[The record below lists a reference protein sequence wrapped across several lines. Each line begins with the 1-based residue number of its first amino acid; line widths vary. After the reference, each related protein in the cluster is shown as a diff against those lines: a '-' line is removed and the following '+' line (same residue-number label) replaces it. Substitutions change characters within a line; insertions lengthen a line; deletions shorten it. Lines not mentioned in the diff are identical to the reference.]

1 MAGPEAIREWLNQQ
15 SGLSAVAGPYRPGW
29 DGFDSASVA
38 PTLIPVAFLGR
49 TSTDDQQDPV
59 GSLLRQLRIS
69 QEALP
74 EGCVI
79 VAYFYD
85 VESGRKDLDARG
97 RGNLHKRLAIP
108 IPRDGGIHDLLK
120 EAASPNRRFQAVICE
135 QIDRIARRTY
145 YGTLVEH
152 QLQSAN
158 VGLWAADEPIR
169 LDTDMLIDPTT
180 VLTRRVKQ
188 GIAEW
193 YALDMIKRAR
203 DGFETHTDQGYNVGK
218 ACYGYRTVQV
228 RLDKHDSDGKQAS
241 GNGGAEKAG
250 RAGSGNRGKGRN
262 GPRTKSKLVK
272 EPVEAAVVRRVY
284 DWRITERLSYEA
296 IADRLNRDLATNPPP
311 IPPDPERAVG
321 RWTWSSVRDVL
332 NQPKYTGYMV
342 WNRRAMKTRN
352 GSPNPM
358 EKWVWSTE
366 PTHEKIIDL
375 VDFIA
380 AQQVV
385 QRRERSRTQP
395 GANTHPQTK
404 RTYRLRSYM
413 FCELCGRR
421 MFGKTRHEHAYYACA
436 PKKGYAPDGHPN
448 SLWVREDA
456 LLVGLNEFLSHHVFG
471 PYRRQLLSS
480 ALRDLDTQAEQVR
493 TERIAAIKKAITDL
507 DARKKRL
514 IRTLEVADGD
524 DDEPDQELIQDI
536 KTRRAEIKAERAKLA
551 AELEA
556 LEEQV
561 NDQQNPDLL
570 SLLPVGACDLDRMPE
585 DLARKLFEALRLE
598 VHYNK
603 TDNTA
608 VCRITLSGETL
619 PALQQTTRESGVV
632 IPLRRST
639 AKERG
644 AGTCANEE
652 GEPLSDS
659 PRLFPSVVCPRQGT
673 NLRNSAVSLL
683 SSRRWCCRDRRTAAE
698 SPAGVGRR
706 RGGVARGG

>member
-1 MAGPEAIREWLNQQ
+1 MAGPEAIQEWLNQQ
-15 SGLSAVAGPYRPGW
+15 GGLSAVTGPYRPGW
-29 DGFDSASVA
+29 DGFDSAAVTAA
-38 PTLIPVAFLGR
+38 PALIPVAFLGR

-85 VESGRKDLDARG
+85 VESGRKDLDVRG
-97 RGNLHKRLAIP
+97 RGDRHERLAIP

-228 RLDKHDSDGKQAS
+228 RLDKDSDSDHASDKGDAKQ
-241 GNGGAEKAG
+241 AG
-250 RAGSGNRGKGRN
+250 RARSGNRGKGRN

-272 EPVEAAVVRRVY
+272 EPIEAAVVRKIY

-296 IADRLNRDLATNPPP
+296 IAERLNLDLATNPPP
-311 IPPDPERAVG
+311 TPPDPERAVG

-375 VDFIA
+375 TDFIA

-385 QRRERSRTQP
+385 RRRERSRTQA

-404 RTYRLRSYM
+404 RTYRLRSYL
-413 FCELCGRR
+413 FCEICGRR
-421 MFGKTRHEHAYYACA
+421 MFGKTRRQHAYYACA
-436 PKKGYAPDGHPN
+436 PKKGYVPEGHPD
-448 SLWVREDA
+448 SLWVREVA
-456 LLVGLNEFLSHHVFG
+456 LLDGLNEFLSHHVFG
-471 PYRRQLLSS
+471 PYRQELLSS
-480 ALRDLDTQAEQVR
+480 ALRDLDMQAEQTR
-493 TERIAAIKKAITDL
+493 TERIAAIKKSIADL

-514 IRTLEVADGD
+514 IRTLEVTGD
-524 DDEPDQELIQDI
+524 DDEEPDQELIQDI
-536 KTRRAEIKAERAKLA
+536 KNRRAEIKAERAKLA
-551 AELEA
+551 AELET
-556 LEEQV
+556 LEEQI

-570 SLLPVGACDLDRMPE
+570 RLLPVGACDLDALPE

-598 VHYNK
+598 IHYNK
-603 TDNTA
+603 ADNTA

-619 PALQQTTRESGVV
+619 PALQQTTQESGVV
-632 IPLRRST
+632 LPFKKPT
-639 AKERG
+639 GKN
-644 AGTCANEE
+644 AGITKADANKKDEA
-652 GEPLSDS
+652 PSDS
-659 PRLFPSVVCPRQGT
+659 SPLFPSVVCPRQDS
-673 NLRNSAVSLL
+673 NLRHPL
-683 SSRRWCCRDRRTAAE
+683 
-698 SPAGVGRR
+698 
-706 RGGVARGG
+706 

>member
-1 MAGPEAIREWLNQQ
+1 MAGPEAIQEWLDQQ
-15 SGLSAVAGPYRPGW
+15 GGLKALPGPYRPGR
-29 DGFDSASVA
+29 DGFDLAAVA
-38 PTLIPVAFLGR
+38 AAPALIPVAFLGR

-74 EGCVI
+74 DGCVI

-85 VESGRKDLDARG
+85 VESGRKDLDVRG
-97 RGNLHKRLAIP
+97 RGDRHERLAIP
-108 IPRDGGIHDLLK
+108 IPRDGGIHDLLT
-120 EAASPNRRFQAVICE
+120 EAANPNRRFQAVICE

-218 ACYGYRTVQV
+218 ACYGYRAAQV
-228 RLDKHDSDGKQAS
+228 RLDKQDSDNDHPSDQ
-241 GNGGAEKAG
+241 GGAG
-250 RAGSGNRGKGRN
+250 QTRRPRSGNRGKGRN

-272 EPVEAAVVRRVY
+272 EPIEAAVVRKIY
-284 DWRITERLSYEA
+284 DWRIAERLSYEA
-296 IADRLNRDLATNPPP
+296 IAERLNLDLATNPPP
-311 IPPDPERAVG
+311 MPPDPERAVG
-321 RWTWSSVRDVL
+321 WWTGSSVRDVL

-366 PTHEKIIDL
+366 PTHEKIINL
-375 VDFIA
+375 PDFIA

-385 QRRERSRTQP
+385 RRRERSRTSA

-404 RTYRLRSYM
+404 RTYRLRSYL
-413 FCELCGRR
+413 FCDICGRR
-421 MFGKTRHEHAYYACA
+421 MFGKTRRQYAYYACA
-436 PKKGYAPDGHPN
+436 PRKGYVPDGHPD
-448 SLWVREDA
+448 SLWVREVA
-456 LLVGLNEFLSHHVFG
+456 LLDGLNKFLSHHVFG
-471 PYRRQLLSS
+471 LYRHELLSS
-480 ALRDLDTQAEQVR
+480 ALHDLGAQAEQTR
-493 TERIAAIKKAITDL
+493 TERITAIKKSIDDL
-507 DARKKRL
+507 DVRKKRL
-514 IRTLEVADGD
+514 IRTLEVTGD
-524 DDEPDQELIQDI
+524 DDDLSEQELIQDI
-536 KTRRAEIKAERAKLA
+536 KNRRAEIKAERAKLA
-551 AELEA
+551 AELET
-556 LEEQV
+556 LEERI

-570 SLLPVGACDLDRMPE
+570 RFLPVGTCDLDAIPE
-585 DLARKLFEALRLE
+585 NLARKLFEALRLE
-598 VHYNK
+598 IHYNK

-608 VCRITLSGETL
+608 LCRITLSGETL
-619 PALQQTTRESGVV
+619 PALLQTTREAGAV
-632 IPLRRST
+632 IPFKQQTDKKRC
-639 AKERG
+639 AKTNTNETDG
-644 AGTCANEE
+644 A
-652 GEPLSDS
+652 PSDPS
-659 PRLFPSVVCPRQGT
+659 PPFPSAVCPRQDS
-673 NLRNSAVSLL
+673 NLRP
-683 SSRRWCCRDRRTAAE
+683 AA
-698 SPAGVGRR
+698 
-706 RGGVARGG
+706 